1 MRKSEKV
8 MSKHDIWYTIS
19 NTLVLFKI
27 GGTQSGSAT
36 VYLKHSSLLI
46 WKKLYKEWILSGG
59 SE

>member
-36 VYLKHSSLLI
+36 VLPKNTALC
-46 WKKLYKEWILSGG
+46 
-59 SE
+59 